1 MWDFAWMIYVNRK
14 YSTHIPVPRET
25 LFRLFF
31 RGISSLL
38 IEINEKSDWKSNDS
52 SINFKTMIIEN
63 VKHCNIFS
71 NRRLYPKKIIMA
83 QIIYKSL
90 CSNNASRILWKS
102 QTGKNTSVYDD
113 FRWFFVLYA
122 MPFPVN
128 IRDEWKNNN
137 S

>member
-1 MWDFAWMIYVNRK
+1 MWDFAWMIYVNWK

-25 LFRLFF
+25 LSRVFF

-38 IEINEKSDWKSNDS
+38 NEINEKSDWKSNDS
-52 SINFKTMIIEN
+52 SINYDYWKRKTLQS
-63 VKHCNIFS
+63 NIFS
-71 NRRLYPKKIIMA
+71 NRSLYPKKIIMA

-128 IRDEWKNNN
+128 IKDEWKNNN